1 MGGSAAAHD
10 APRHASRRPSHALLP
25 MLNLSALFYTEVEFE
40 PSLFGNI
47 NLRDDD
53 RVDIAEAKNEVRM
66 ALRDGIPRVYV
77 EEGHPG
83 KVPQPR
89 FFTQG
94 SWAYKTL
101 NAPAQQPQ
109 QADVDDGCYLPLSFL
124 NQTDSPS
131 VAAEVF
137 FGVAEKAL
145 ADLVKKRG
153 WKLSGKPTC
162 IRVEIS
168 ELAHIDIPLYAIP
181 DHEFETLVKAENAMR
196 ATFDSASNFAEA
208 AIDSW
213 EELPKTKV
221 LLAHREEGWMH
232 SDPRPV
238 KEWFIDQVETKGE
251 QLRRVVRYI
260 KAYRDWTWKSGGPSS
275 ILLMA
280 AAAPLFVKQ
289 DRRDDQAL
297 VDVVKQLPVAL
308 REGVS
313 NPINPKESLTDRLRA
328 SNAEVDMVEQAA
340 QQFEDLGR
348 RLQAAL
354 DAGNA
359 EQACVWLRGLF
370 GPRFPDRPDR
380 VKVGAAASAV
390 AAAIASSPAIAG
402 PSELVGRT
410 RAG

>member
-1 MGGSAAAHD
+1 
-10 APRHASRRPSHALLP
+10 

-40 PSLFGNI
+40 PCLFGNLS
-47 NLRDDD
+47 LRDDD
-53 RVDIAEAKNEVRM
+53 RTDIAEAKNDVRM
-66 ALRDGIPRVYV
+66 ALRDGIPRVYAA
-77 EEGHPG
+77 EGHPG

-101 NAPAQQPQ
+101 NAPAQRPQ

-131 VAAEVF
+131 VAADVF
-137 FGVAEKAL
+137 FDVAEKAL
-145 ADLVKKRG
+145 ADLVEERG

-181 DHEFETLVKAENAMR
+181 DNEFETLVKAENVKR
-196 ATFDSASNFAEA
+196 AALGYHHFAEA
-208 AIDSW
+208 TMDSW

-238 KEWFIDQVETKGE
+238 KEWFVDQVETKGE

-260 KAYRDWTWKSGGPSS
+260 KASRDWTWKSGGPSS

-297 VDVVKQLPVAL
+297 VDVVKQLPAAL
-308 REGVS
+308 RKGVS

-328 SNAEVDMVEQAA
+328 SSADEDMVEQAA
-340 QQFEDLGR
+340 LRFEDLGR

-359 EQACVWLRGLF
+359 EQACAWLQGLF
-370 GPRFPDRPDR
+370 GPRFPNRPDR
-380 VKVGAAASAV
+380 VKVGVEVSAV